1 MSLQNIVAEYIKKPL
16 SGQEIKRLTGVSPI
30 LYSDLAKYKKLED
43 VLAVYGKPYAIIL
56 YQVSSKT
63 DGHYNAIGVNFE
75 GQPFQFDPYGYPDIK
90 IQQLS
95 PYDEKL
101 PDYITPLLEDY
112 SKRKNK
118 QMIINKVDYQ
128 SKSGNVAD
136 CGRHSGLACIF
147 SQFMTFQNMSEL
159 YFHNQSSY
167 LKGDNVATLLTLMC
181 LDDIGRY
188 YKNH

>member
-75 GQPFQFDPYGYPDIK
+75 GQPFQFDPYGFPDIK

-112 SKRKNK
+112 ANRKNK
-118 QMIINKVDYQ
+118 QMIINKVDFQ
-128 SKSGNVAD
+128 SKSKGVAD
-136 CGRHSGLACIF
+136 CGRHAGLACIF
-147 SQFMTFQNMSEL
+147 SQFMTFKDMAQL
-159 YFHNQSSY
+159 YFHNQASY
-167 LKGDNVATLLTLMC
+167 LTGDNVATLLTLMC
-181 LDDIGRY
+181 LDDIGKY

>member
-16 SGQEIKRLTGVSPI
+16 SGQEIQRLTGVFPI
-30 LYSDLAKYKKLED
+30 LYSDLANYKKLED
-43 VLAVYGKPYAIIL
+43 VLAVHNKPYAIIL

-75 GQPFQFDPYGYPDIK
+75 GNPFQFDPYGFPDIK

-95 PYDEKL
+95 PYDKKL

-112 SKRKNK
+112 ARRKNK
-118 QMIINKVDYQ
+118 KVFINNVDYQ
-128 SKSGNVAD
+128 SKSGDIAD

-147 SQFMTFQNMSEL
+147 SQFMKFDDMYQL
-159 YFHNQSSY
+159 YFHNASSY
-167 LKGDNVATLLTLMC
+167 LKGDNVATILTLMC
-181 LDDIGRY
+181 LDDIGAY

>member
-43 VLAVYGKPYAIIL
+43 ILAVYGKPYAIIL

-75 GQPFQFDPYGYPDIK
+75 GCPFQFDPYGYPDIK

-101 PDYITPLLEDY
+101 PDYITPLLQDY
-112 SKRKNK
+112 ADRKNK

>member
-30 LYSDLAKYKKLED
+30 LYSDLAKYKTLEQ

-75 GQPFQFDPYGYPDIK
+75 GNPFQFDPYGFPDIK

-95 PYDEKL
+95 QYDEKL
-101 PDYITPLLEDY
+101 PDYITPMLADY
-112 SKRKNK
+112 ARRKNTK
-118 QMIINKVDYQ
+118 MIINNVDYQ
-128 SKSGNVAD
+128 SKSGNIAD

-147 SQFMTFQNMSEL
+147 SQFMTFGNMSEL
-159 YFHNQSSY
+159 YFHNQAPY
-167 LKGDNVATLLTLMC
+167 LRGDNVATLLTLLC
-181 LDDIGRY
+181 LNDIGAY

>member
-75 GQPFQFDPYGYPDIK
+75 GQPFQFDPYGFPDIK

-112 SKRKNK
+112 ANRKNK

-159 YFHNQSSY
+159 YFHNQAPY
-167 LKGDNVATLLTLMC
+167 LRGDNISTLLTLMC
-181 LDDIGRY
+181 LDDIGAY